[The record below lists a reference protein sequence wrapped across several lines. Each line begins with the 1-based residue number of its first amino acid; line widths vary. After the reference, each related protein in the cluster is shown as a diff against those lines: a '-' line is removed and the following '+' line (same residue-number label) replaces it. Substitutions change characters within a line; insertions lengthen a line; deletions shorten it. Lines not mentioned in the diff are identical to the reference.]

1 MAQQPPPIHFEDIP
15 LAQARTMGRG
25 PGWTQSSTTPSRKK
39 SPPPGVAQ
47 GAPIDQAQEA
57 IAPNTPEIPPQSPV
71 VDPGLLALLAE
82 GAIGEGTGDVS
93 QQTNGS

>member
-1 MAQQPPPIHFEDIP
+1 LGGSIP
-15 LAQARTMGRG
+15 LAPEGASPLGAFL
-25 PGWTQSSTTPSRKK
+25 WKK

-57 IAPNTPEIPPQSPV
+57 MAPNTPEIPLQSPV

-93 QQTNGS
+93 QQRLVF